1 MHKLFSVLLFVLLS
15 ASLASAD
22 TVGEFRFTGTL
33 GLLPSTETFTAGSS
47 LPALVLVGQDGT
59 ALTPLFAK
67 DSASDE
73 DGIGLANRDLA
84 ARLSGSNLGISI
96 V

>member
-1 MHKLFSVLLFVLLS
+1 MTHAQVIFCFAVRSTVREP
-15 ASLASAD
+15 ASAD

-47 LPALVLVGQDGT
+47 LPALVRVGQDGT

-73 DGIGLANRDLA
+73 DGIGLAN
-84 ARLSGSNLGISI
+84 SGSDHEITRNYTI
-96 V
+96 